1 MILTDKREVLI
12 ENFLKGNFFQSTVV
26 DDADPLKA
34 NRLKVQIDG
43 VTDEIDKEDLPW
55 YYIKMAPKSGANAK
69 NDTPNIDSR
78 VIVYFPEEDIM
89 NGIIV
94 ESISSIP
101 PAMT

>member
-1 MILTDKREVLI
+1 MILTDKREMLI
-12 ENFLKGNFFQSTVV
+12 ENFLKGRTLQSTVV

-34 NRLKVQIDG
+34 NRLRVQIDG
-43 VTDEIDKEDLPW
+43 VTDEIEKDDLPW
-55 YYIKMAPKSGANAK
+55 YYIRMTPKSGSNAK

-78 VIVYFPEEDIM
+78 VLVYFPEEDIM

-101 PAMT
+101 PAMS